1 MSIIPEATNEEASR
15 RHMIDGLLLPNN
27 VTDERVIEA
36 IEMVNRQSFVP
47 AERVGV
53 AYIDKS
59 IKVADDRYMMEPL
72 AFAKLL
78 SEADIQPN
86 ELALD
91 VATNTGY
98 SAAVLS
104 KLVEAVVAIEENTT
118 LTDIA
123 TKNLADEDCDN
134 VAVINSKHNDGL
146 AKQGPYDLI
155 FINGMIDD
163 IPQELLEQL
172 NEGGR
177 ILCVLNKDGF
187 GRASLVTYNDK
198 IVGVRILFDSAIPK
212 LAGFKKE
219 KQFTF

>member
-1 MSIIPEATNEEASR
+1 MSIIPEATDEEAIR
-15 RHMIDGLLLPNN
+15 RHMIDGLLLPND

-36 IEMVNRQSFVP
+36 IELVNRQSFVS
-47 AERVGV
+47 AERKGV

-59 IKVADDRYMMEPL
+59 IKVADGRYMMDPL
-72 AFAKLL
+72 SFAKLL
-78 SEADIQPN
+78 SEADIRPN

-104 KLVEAVVAIEENTT
+104 KLVEAVVAIEENKELSET
-118 LTDIA
+118 A
-123 TKNLADEDCDN
+123 TKNLADENCDN
-134 VAVINSKHNDGL
+134 VAVINSTHTDGL

-163 IPQELLEQL
+163 VPHELLEQL

-187 GRASLVTYNDK
+187 GRASIVTYNDK
-198 IVGVRILFDSAIPK
+198 ITGVRILFDSAAPK
-212 LAGFKKE
+212 LPGFEKE
-219 KQFTF
+219 DEFVF

>member
-1 MSIIPEATNEEASR
+1 MSITPEATNEEAIR
-15 RHMIDGLLLPNN
+15 RHMIDGLLLPND

-36 IEMVNRQSFVP
+36 IELVNRQSFVS
-47 AERVGV
+47 AERKGV

-59 IKVADDRYMMEPL
+59 IKVADGRYMMDPL
-72 AFAKLL
+72 SFAKLL
-78 SEADIQPN
+78 SEADIRPN

-104 KLVEAVVAIEENTT
+104 KLVEAVVAIEENKELSET
-118 LTDIA
+118 A
-123 TKNLADEDCDN
+123 TKNLADENCDN
-134 VAVINSKHNDGL
+134 VAVINSTHTDGL

-163 IPQELLEQL
+163 VPHELLEQL

-187 GRASLVTYNDK
+187 GRASIVTYNDK
-198 IVGVRILFDSAIPK
+198 ITGVRILFDSAAPK
-212 LAGFKKE
+212 LPGFEKE
-219 KQFTF
+219 DEFVF

>member
-1 MSIIPEATNEEASR
+1 MSIIPEATNEEAIR
-15 RHMIDGLLLPNN
+15 RHMIDGLLLPND

-36 IEMVNRQSFVP
+36 IELVNRQSFVS
-47 AERVGV
+47 AERKGV

-59 IKVADDRYMMEPL
+59 IKVADGRYMLDPL
-72 AFAKLL
+72 SLAKLL
-78 SEADIQPN
+78 SEADIRPN

-104 KLVEAVVAIEENTT
+104 KLVEAVVAIEENKELSET
-118 LTDIA
+118 A
-123 TKNLADEDCDN
+123 TKNLADENCDN
-134 VAVINSKHNDGL
+134 VAVINSTHTDGL

-163 IPQELLEQL
+163 VPHELLEQL

-187 GRASLVTYNDK
+187 GRASIVTYNDK
-198 IVGVRILFDSAIPK
+198 ITGVRILFDSAAPK
-212 LAGFKKE
+212 LPGFEKE
-219 KQFTF
+219 DEFVF